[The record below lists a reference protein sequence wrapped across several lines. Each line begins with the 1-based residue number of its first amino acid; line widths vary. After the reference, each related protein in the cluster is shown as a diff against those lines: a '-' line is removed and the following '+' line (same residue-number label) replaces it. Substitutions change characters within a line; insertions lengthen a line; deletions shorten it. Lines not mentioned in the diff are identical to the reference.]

1 MTKYVSFDLET
12 TGLNAPECE
21 VISYCL
27 GDMPNAMYS
36 QTLQFNERELLLN
49 LDSNISEMSTGILTF
64 NGGTKYN
71 SGFDFSFLRTRCALQ
86 GVRWPFAGIPH
97 IDIYPI
103 IQKRF
108 NTSTSYWPKLDQL
121 LVDDLKTMM
130 NVFGIEGKPKKK
142 QDYIDTITEL
152 SEPHQIS
159 EYISDNFEPKR
170 KDINNLKGAY
180 ELLTGDASGDMRGE
194 DVPLLW
200 DEYKNTGDAT
210 ILESIKEYN
219 RADCEKVEILW
230 DLIQQ
235 CVPSRDLIPEV
246 L

>member
-1 MTKYVSFDLET
+1 MNNFIPFDLET

-21 VISYCL
+21 MVSFCIGESC
-27 GDMPNAMYS
+27 DS
-36 QTLQFNERELLLN
+36 QDNTIDERQLIQLLSRYLQKSSMGL
-49 LDSNISEMSTGILTF
+49 LTF
-64 NGGTKYN
+64 NGGTIYN
-71 SGFDFSFLRTRCALQ
+71 PGFDFSFLRTRCALQ

-108 NTSTSYWPKLDQL
+108 NTATSYWQTLDQL

-142 QDYIDTITEL
+142 QDYIDAITEL
-152 SEPHQIS
+152 SEPLQVS
-159 EYISDNFEPKR
+159 EYIRDNFEPKR

-200 DEYKNTGDAT
+200 DEYKNTGDAA
-210 ILESIKEYN
+210 ILETIREYN
-219 RADCEKVEILW
+219 RTDCEKVEILW

>member
-1 MTKYVSFDLET
+1 MNNFIPFDLET

-21 VISYCL
+21 MVSFCIGETCCIQDSKT
-27 GDMPNAMYS
+27 D
-36 QTLQFNERELLLN
+36 EREILHILSEHF
-49 LDSNISEMSTGILTF
+49 DMSNIGILTF

-71 SGFDFSFLRTRCALQ
+71 AGFDFSFLRTRCALQ

-108 NTSTSYWPKLDQL
+108 NTATSYWQTLDQL

-142 QDYIDTITEL
+142 QDYIVAITAL
-152 SEPHQIS
+152 SEPLQVS

-200 DEYKNTGDAT
+200 DEYKNTGDAA
-210 ILESIKEYN
+210 ILETIREYN

-235 CVPSRDLIPEV
+235 CVPSRDLIPEI